1 MYGGQTRKFFG
12 RIPPAVLDETKR
24 PCRIRPFA
32 LGDADAVREIFRQSP
47 QAGALTKDSYE
58 RVPEWN
64 GPLALVCESAGEIT
78 GFLMGREVADEAEVF
93 TFAVAPKYRR
103 QGHGCALVSAAMEGM
118 RSRGIKN
125 LFLEVRESNLGAIAF
140 YEKFGFAKI
149 GQRKSYYRDPEEAAI
164 TMGKK
169 LGD

>member
-1 MYGGQTRKFFG
+1 M
-12 RIPPAVLDETKR
+12 PDETKC

-32 LGDADAVREIFRQSP
+32 LGDAGAVREIFRQSP

-58 RVPEWN
+58 RLPEWS
-64 GPLALVCESAGEIT
+64 GPLALVSESGGEVT

-103 QGHGCALVSAAMEGM
+103 QGHGAALISAAIDGI

-140 YEKFGFAKI
+140 YERLGFSRI
-149 GQRKSYYRDPEEAAI
+149 GRRKVYYRDPEEAAI
-164 TMGKK
+164 TMGKR

>member
-1 MYGGQTRKFFG
+1 MCGGPTRKFSG
-12 RIPPAVLDETKR
+12 RIQANVSDEAKR

-32 LGDADAVREIFRQSP
+32 LGDADAVREILRESP
-47 QAGALTKDSYE
+47 HAGALEKDSYE
-58 RVPEWN
+58 RSPEWS
-64 GPLALVCESAGEIT
+64 GPLALVSESGGEVT

-103 QGHGCALVSAAMEGM
+103 QGHGGALVSAAFDGS
-118 RSRGIKN
+118 RSRGVKN

-140 YEKFGFAKI
+140 YERFGFSKM
-149 GQRKSYYRDPEEAAI
+149 GYRKGYYRDPEEAAI